1 MSIQSGPPKPILMA
15 KPGSLLE
22 VQLVN
27 RDHVLVVREPGAHEL
42 GRSSEAAL
50 RVTDPTV
57 SRKHA
62 RIILADDR
70 AIAYLQDA
78 GGANGTRLNGK
89 LIEKLAPIAEGDSV
103 GVGEV
108 ELKVVFKRA

>member
-1 MSIQSGPPKPILMA
+1 VAEGY
-15 KPGSLLE
+15 
-22 VQLVN
+22 N
-27 RDHVLVVREPGAHEL
+27 LVVRDPGAHEL
-42 GRSSEAAL
+42 GRSSDAPL
-50 RVTDPTV
+50 RINDPTV

-89 LIEKLAPIAEGDSV
+89 PIERLAPIAEGDTV